1 LKKRNKN
8 PGKENAMELSE
19 AIREINAL
27 MGMEGRRL
35 ACLIPVG
42 YPDESPKA
50 PPRLEGRVQWL
61 GF

>member
-1 LKKRNKN
+1 
-8 PGKENAMELSE
+8 MELSE

-42 YPDESPKA
+42 YPDENPKA
-50 PPRLEGRVQWL
+50 PPRREGSVQWL